1 MVSSIAVLTINSKIS
16 LCCLFIISS
25 IFILI
30 AGCSDNESK
39 NNKDIQLG
47 SLIEKNELSLIP
59 LINLSVPDI
68 DSPIAQLGKAL
79 FYSKSLGGEEDSACV
94 TCHHPLLGGGDDLS
108 LSVGVGAELPDLLG
122 VGRTTTD
129 RSAPTVPRNALTV
142 FNIALWEQTL
152 FWDGR
157 VEVVHNVGLKQIN
170 TPDGQPD
177 LNAGDELLF
186 AQAAFPVTSSEE
198 MRGHFK
204 QMATNDELRK
214 HLAKRLADVPDY
226 GDPQLAFSHWPDM
239 FRTAFNQPSASASE
253 VITPVNIQLALSAFQ
268 RTMLFV
274 DNPWFAY
281 LKGDISAL
289 TTQQKHGAILFYAEK
304 QNGGAHCANCH
315 SGLLFS
321 DEKLHPL
328 GFPQIGHGKGDGV
341 ADSDGNTDDFGRY
354 RVTNDFEDIYKFR
367 TPTLL
372 NVAHTAPYGHAGS
385 FNTLKEVITYSANP
399 SLSSST
405 YFLEHQWCQ
414 SSQLSRLED
423 CMELYP
429 LAKERT
435 QQSLSARQAFEQKHP
450 ISVTLTDNEIE
461 DIEAF
466 LHALTDPCILNKECM
481 KPWLYDSSV
490 INDPDENVLRAVSE
504 SGELL

>member
-1 MVSSIAVLTINSKIS
+1 MFILITVIKTNSKIA
-16 LCCLFIISS
+16 LFKSIILYTLLT
-25 IFILI
+25 FI
-30 AGCSDNESK
+30 AGCSDIEATNNE
-39 NNKDIQLG
+39 DIQLQL
-47 SLIEKNELSLIP
+47 LIKNN
-59 LINLSVPDI
+59 NLSVEPLGNLQVPDI
-68 DSPIAQLGKAL
+68 ASPISQLGKAL

-94 TCHHPLLGGGDDLS
+94 TCHHPLLGGGDELN

-122 VGRTTTD
+122 LGRTTRD
-129 RSAPTVPRNALTV
+129 YSAPVVPRNALTV
-142 FNIALWEQTL
+142 FNIALWEHTL

-157 VEVVHNVGLKQIN
+157 VEVVSNDGLKQIN
-170 TPDGQPD
+170 TPDDQPD
-177 LNAGDELLF
+177 LKAGDELLF
-186 AQAAFPVTSSEE
+186 AQAAFPITSSEE

-204 QMATNDELRK
+204 STATNDELRE
-214 HLAKRLADVPDY
+214 HLAKRLADIPEQ
-226 GDPQLAFSHWPDM
+226 GDPQLTFSHWPDM
-239 FRTAFNQPSASASE
+239 FRAAFNQPSASASE
-253 VITPVNIQLALSAFQ
+253 VITPANIQLALSAFQ

-274 DNPWFAY
+274 DNQWFAY

-304 QNGGAHCANCH
+304 QNGGAHCVSCH

-321 DEKLHPL
+321 DEKFHPL

-341 ADSDGNTDDFGRY
+341 ADRNGNTDDFGRY
-354 RVTNDFEDIYKFR
+354 RVTNDIEDIYKFR

-385 FNTLKEVITYSANP
+385 FNTLKEVISYSANP
-399 SLSSST
+399 TLSAST
-405 YFLEHQWCQ
+405 YFLEHQWCE
-414 SSQLSRLED
+414 SSQLSRLES

-435 QQSLSARQAFEQKHP
+435 QKSLAARQAFEQKHP

-466 LHALTDPCILNKECM
+466 LNALTDPCILSKECM
-481 KPWLYDSSV
+481 TPWLYDSSV
-490 INDPDENVLRAVSE
+490 INDPDENILRAVNE